1 MLFQRTLTGAVVCFL
16 LSASVCAAESVYA
29 LSTSLETGNNQLGT
43 IDITTGAFGPIGSE
57 IAGSMGLTYGAT
69 GSLATLAFDGN
80 LNMINPATGV
90 TTVVGPTG
98 LGDCSSPSSP
108 CGPNAVNTIGG
119 LGGMLYATDLAN
131 NLYRVNSNT
140 GAATLIGRTRI
151 PALPFVPLST
161 NSDGTFNAY
170 DETLFGANG
179 RLYATFD
186 AFTVNSSTF
195 ELGTVLIPDR
205 LYQIDPATGLAT
217 VVADTDLNLAAVAFV
232 NGTAYA
238 FNANTNQ
245 ILTLDLGTGRTNFVI
260 NYDSPGILVGAVAT
274 PEPWSVALTGIGI
287 FFVISWKWRR
297 RTEPSSE
304 DKWLKPASRAF

>member
-1 MLFQRTLTGAVVCFL
+1 MLLQRKFTGAVLCFL
-16 LSASVCAAESVYA
+16 LSASACAAASVYA
-29 LSTSLETGNNQLGT
+29 LGASLETGNNQLGT

-57 IAGSMGLTYGAT
+57 IGGSMGLSCSPT
-69 GSLATLAFDGN
+69 GPLVTLAFDGN

-90 TTVVGPTG
+90 STIIGPTG
-98 LGDCSSPSSP
+98 LGDCSSPASP

-119 LGGMLYATDLAN
+119 LGGTLYATDLAN
-131 NLYRVNSNT
+131 NLYRVNSTT
-140 GAATLIGRTRI
+140 GAATLIGPSGI

-205 LYQIDPATGLAT
+205 LYQIDPATGLTT
-217 VVADTDLNLAAVAFV
+217 VVGPTDLNLAAVAFV
-232 NGTAYA
+232 DGTAYA
-238 FNANTNQ
+238 FNGNTNQ
-245 ILTLDLGTGRTNFVI
+245 
-260 NYDSPGILVGAVAT
+260 A
-274 PEPWSVALTGIGI
+274 
-287 FFVISWKWRR
+287 
-297 RTEPSSE
+297 
-304 DKWLKPASRAF
+304 

>member
-1 MLFQRTLTGAVVCFL
+1 MLSQRRLANAVLCFL
-16 LSASVCAAESVYA
+16 LSASACAAASVYA
-29 LSTSLETGNNQLGT
+29 LSASLETGNNQLGT
-43 IDITTGAFGPIGSE
+43 IDLTTGAFAPIGSE
-57 IAGSMGLTYGAT
+57 LGGSMGLTYSPT
-69 GSLATLAFDGN
+69 GPLATLAFDGN
-80 LNMINPATGV
+80 LNLINPVTGV
-90 TTVVGPTG
+90 TSVIGPTG
-98 LGDCSSPSSP
+98 LGDCSSPASP

-119 LGGMLYATDLAN
+119 LGGVLYVTDLAN
-131 NLYRVNSNT
+131 NLYRVNSTT
-140 GAATLIGRTRI
+140 GAATRIGATGI

-205 LYQIDPATGLAT
+205 LYQIDPATGLTT
-217 VVADTDLNLAAVAFV
+217 VVGPTELNLAAVAFV

-245 ILTLDLGTGRTNFVI
+245 ILTLDLATGRTNFVS

-274 PEPWSVALTGIGI
+274 PEPLTMALTGIGM
-287 FFVISWKWRR
+287 FFVIAWRWGR
-297 RTEPSSE
+297 RTEPISKE
-304 DKWLKPASRAF
+304 I